1 MIYYKIMN
9 FCLEPSMTWDLLHI
23 HSGV

>member
-1 MIYYKIMN
+1 MN
-9 FCLEPSMTWDLLHI
+9 LNPEPSMTWDLLHI

>member
-1 MIYYKIMN
+1 MN
-9 FCLEPSMTWDLLHI
+9 LNPEPIMTWDLLHI

>member
-1 MIYYKIMN
+1 MN
-9 FCLEPSMTWDLLHI
+9 LNPEPNMTWDLLHI